1 MRLVS
6 FTVEKYRSITKAH
19 RIGLDN
25 TTILVGPNNEGKSNI
40 LRALVAAMN
49 ILTRGRSDV
58 IRGTKRLHSYYSRNY
73 YNWELDYP
81 IHLQKSNP
89 KGESIMILEFELSKD
104 EIDEFKKEIK
114 SQLNGTLPIRIGISN
129 SDISI
134 TVNKKGRGA
143 KTLSSK
149 SPKIAYFVSSRLDF
163 EHIPA
168 VRTAEAAQDI
178 VNEMVS
184 KELQKLEDNQDYIAA
199 LKKIGELQ
207 QPLLNSISS
216 SIKTTLTQ
224 FLPNVKD
231 VKVQIR
237 NEDRYR
243 ALRRSCEIFI
253 DDGTSTLLE
262 YKGDGVQSLSALG
275 IMRHASESGAR
286 GKNLVIAIEE
296 PESHLHPKAIHSLK
310 NVISELSQKYQLVLT
325 THCPLFV
332 DRVVINSNII
342 VNKKRAKP
350 AKNIEEIRK
359 ILGVK
364 SSDNLRNAEL
374 VLIVEGED
382 DRISMISLL
391 KHLSATLKDSI
402 NNNTLAVDTL
412 SGATNL
418 SYKITQ
424 LRDTLCVVHSFLD
437 NDKAGKSAY
446 ERAKTEGLI
455 SYSEVNFAN
464 VLGLSES
471 EFEDMLDIT
480 IYQDMIKNKYGVL
493 INTPKFNSNKKWTDR
508 MRDIF
513 KLQGKDWDD
522 KIEKEVKLNVAEIVA
537 LNPSTALNVNK
548 KDSLDNLITSL
559 ENRLNE
565 IRKKNLVSG

>member
-1 MRLVS
+1 MKLVS

-49 ILTRGRSDV
+49 ILTRGRGDD
-58 IRGTKRLHSYYSRNY
+58 IRGARKLHGFYTRNF

-81 IHLQKSNP
+81 IHLQKANP
-89 KGESIMILEFELSKD
+89 KGESIMILEFELSKE
-104 EIDEFKKEIK
+104 EIDEFKREVK
-114 SQLNGTLPIRIGISN
+114 SKLNGTLPIRIAISSTN
-129 SDISI
+129 IDIS
-134 TVNKKGRGA
+134 VNKKGRGA
-143 KTLSSK
+143 KTLSLK
-149 SPKIAYFVSSRLDF
+149 SSKIAFFVSSRLDF

-178 VNEMVS
+178 VNEMVG
-184 KELQKLEDNQDYIAA
+184 KELQKLEIHPDYIDS

-207 QPLLNSISS
+207 QPLLDSISS
-216 SIKTTLTQ
+216 SIKTTLKQ

-231 VKVQIR
+231 VKLQIR
-237 NEDRYR
+237 SEDRYR
-243 ALRRSCEIFI
+243 ALRRSCEIYI
-253 DDGTSTLLE
+253 DDGTSTLLQ

-275 IMRHASESGAR
+275 LMRHASESGAR
-286 GKNLVIAIEE
+286 GRNLVIAIEE

-310 NVISELSQKYQLVLT
+310 NVINELSQKYQIVLT

-332 DRVVINSNII
+332 DRVIVNSNII
-342 VNKKRAKP
+342 VNNKRAKP

-364 SSDNLRNAEL
+364 ASDNLRNAEL

-382 DRISMISLL
+382 DRTSLIALL
-391 KHLSATLKDSI
+391 KHFSDILRESL
-402 NNNTLAVDTL
+402 NNNTLVVDSL
-412 SGATNL
+412 AGATNL

-424 LRDTLCVVHSFLD
+424 LRDTLCVCHSFLD

-446 ERAKTEGLI
+446 EKAENEGLI
-455 SYSEVNFAN
+455 NLSEVNFAN
-464 VLGLSES
+464 VVGLNES
-471 EFEDMLDIT
+471 EFEDTYDIT
-480 IYQDMIKNKYGVL
+480 LYQDMIRNKYGVL
-493 INTPKFNSNKKWTDR
+493 INTPKFNSNKKWSER

-513 KLQGKDWDD
+513 KLQGKDWND
-522 KIEKEVKLNVAEIVA
+522 KIEKEVKNDVSELVSAKPDIAINI
-537 LNPSTALNVNK
+537 NK
-548 KDSLDNLITSL
+548 KDSFDNLVISL
-559 ENRLNE
+559 ENRLKE
-565 IRKKNLVSG
+565 IREMNVVSG